1 MTMYDPAERMRQ
13 LAEGAWSD
21 LAHPARR
28 AGDEL
33 RRLVRYVLAGN
44 LDDAALGELA
54 VQLAAIGGEAPT
66 GSRYGLGH
74 GMSPADVAN
83 LRPNLNGTHP
93 LAGPVNAIAPPI
105 RIQPAGE
112 RALGDVTYDARFEGM
127 PGLVQ
132 GGFIAAGFDLM
143 LGQAVLLSGTGG
155 PTGTLTVR
163 YRAPTPLDSP
173 LRYETWT
180 ERIEGRRIHVSGT
193 LTDLATGI
201 VTAEAEGIFIS
212 PRR

>member
-1 MTMYDPAERMRQ
+1 MTTYDPVERMRE
-13 LAEGAWSD
+13 LAEGPWSD
-21 LAHPARR
+21 PVHPARR

-33 RRLVRYVLAGN
+33 RRLVRYSLAGN
-44 LDDAALGELA
+44 LDETELGALA
-54 VQLAAIGGEAPT
+54 DQLASVGGTADT

-105 RIQPAGE
+105 HIRPHGI
-112 RALGDVTYDARFEGM
+112 RALGDVVYDARFEGM
-127 PGLVQ
+127 PGLAQ

-143 LGQAVLLSGTGG
+143 LGQAVMLSGTGG

-163 YRAPTPLDSP
+163 YKAPTPLDTP
-173 LRYETWT
+173 LQFETWT
-180 ERIEGRRIHVSGT
+180 DRIEGRRIHVEGT
-193 LTDLATGI
+193 LTRLDTNA
-201 VTAEAEGIFIS
+201 VTAEAEGIFIA
-212 PRR
+212 PRS